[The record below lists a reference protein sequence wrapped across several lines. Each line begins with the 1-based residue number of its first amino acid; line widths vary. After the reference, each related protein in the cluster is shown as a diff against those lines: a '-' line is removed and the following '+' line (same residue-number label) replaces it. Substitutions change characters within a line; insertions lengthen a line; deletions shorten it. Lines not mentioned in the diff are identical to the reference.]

1 MPCAAGVVRALN
13 VERAKTLR
21 GASCPGDRYNRAAGK
36 RLPANRGLEI
46 YVRRL
51 KSQTRVVTD
60 GEVTTGKKPFRV
72 IGVIAH
78 LQRQTRAICAYER
91 KVLKEHSVAAD
102 IQT

>member
-1 MPCAAGVVRALN
+1 MPCAAGVVRPLN
-13 VERAKTLR
+13 VERAQALR
-21 GASCPGDRYNRAAGK
+21 GTGYPGDRYNRAARKGFS
-36 RLPANRGLEI
+36 ANGRLEI
-46 YVRRL
+46 YIRRL

-72 IGVIAH
+72 IGVVAH
-78 LQRQTRAICAYER
+78 LQRQPRPVGAYER